1 MKKIFEIIRK
11 GYTKFMFVIMI
22 FQLEFLNLENG
33 VNNLLS
39 REFSGGSVARTQNLH
54 CQGLTSIPGQGTK
67 TLKAAGHGQK
77 IIIVIIILS
86 NRLP

>member
-33 VNNLLS
+33 VNNL
-39 REFSGGSVARTQNLH
+39 
-54 CQGLTSIPGQGTK
+54 SI
-67 TLKAAGHGQK
+67 
-77 IIIVIIILS
+77 
-86 NRLP
+86 